1 MQDGKFL
8 ETISRSS
15 EVEFTH
21 KKIFADGWG
30 EFANVRLR
38 LEPLPRGAGIQFVN
52 QAEGGVVPAD
62 MIGGVEEGIRE
73 AAKTGVLEG
82 GPVVDPFGGD
92 GGEQR

>member
-1 MQDGKFL
+1 MQGEKYR
-8 ETISRSS
+8 ETISRSA

-21 KKIFADGWG
+21 KKIFDDGWG
-30 EFANVRLR
+30 EFANIRLR

-52 QAEGGVVPAD
+52 QTEGGIVPAN

-82 GPVVDPFGGD
+82 GQSSISRPS
-92 GGEQR
+92 